1 MKILVSVIVNY
12 HNGEKYL
19 ENCIK
24 SIINQDYEN
33 IEIILWDNASTDNSK
48 KIIDKY
54 NNKKIK
60 YFRNPIKE
68 NLYQARNRAIK
79 KSSGELIAFLDCDD
93 WWEKNY
99 LSSREKYFNDT
110 KIDFFYSNTNIFYEK
125 NKRSKLYR
133 KFTLPSGNIFS
144 SLSKDYFVIISGIIF
159 RRELFLKFGQFN
171 ENYNI
176 IGDYDFVM
184 KISKNCSAHATNL
197 PLLNYRI
204 HENNFLKNNNEL
216 YYEEYKDWYE
226 REKKQNDNFFKT
238 YDVFFKNKLEYIEN
252 VFLIENR
259 NKSIFLFS
267 KILNHKVF
275 FEKIKLL
282 ILFCLPKS
290 LFKFLR
296 K

>member
-1 MKILVSVIVNY
+1 MKFLISVIVNY

-19 ENCIK
+19 ENCIN
-24 SIINQDYEN
+24 SIINQDYKN

-48 KIIDKY
+48 KIIEKF
-54 NNKKIK
+54 NSKKIK
-60 YFRNPIKE
+60 YFKNSIKE

-79 KSSGELIAFLDCDD
+79 ESTGKLIAFLDCDD

-99 LSSREKYFNDT
+99 LSSREKFFNDS

-125 NKRSKLYR
+125 KKKNKLYK
-133 KFTLPSGNIFS
+133 KFELPSGKIFS
-144 SLSKDYFVIISGIIF
+144 NLSKDYFIIISGIIF
-159 RRELFLKFGQFN
+159 RRELFLKFGKFN
-171 ENYNI
+171 ENYSI

-184 KISKNCSAHATNL
+184 KISKKCNAHAINL

-204 HENNFLKNNNEL
+204 HEDNFLKNHSKL

-226 REKKQNDNFFKT
+226 REKKRNDNFFKM
-238 YDVFFKNKLEYIEN
+238 YNNFFKNKLEYIEN
-252 VFLIENR
+252 IFLIENTK
-259 NKSIFLFS
+259 KSIFLFS
-267 KILNHKVF
+267 KIVNHKVF

>member
-79 KSSGELIAFLDCDD
+79 KSSGELIAFLDYDD

-99 LSSREKYFNDT
+99 LSSREKYFNDI
-110 KIDFFYSNTNIFYEK
+110 KIDFFILTPIYSTKKIKEV
-125 NKRSKLYR
+125 SYR
-133 KFTLPSGNIFS
+133 KFKLPSGNIFS

-184 KISKNCSAHATNL
+184 ESQKIV
-197 PLLNYRI
+197 LLMQLTCHY
-204 HENNFLKNNNEL
+204 
-216 YYEEYKDWYE
+216 
-226 REKKQNDNFFKT
+226 
-238 YDVFFKNKLEYIEN
+238 
-252 VFLIENR
+252 
-259 NKSIFLFS
+259 
-267 KILNHKVF
+267 
-275 FEKIKLL
+275 
-282 ILFCLPKS
+282 
-290 LFKFLR
+290 
-296 K
+296 